1 MERIFKDLVNIGG
14 KEIPVVPMITDTAI
28 FPPQVCGNLPLS
40 KQVEL
45 MATMLKREDYNQVV
59 LIKTKVENALAILT
73 VADML
78 KEEGIELLSILCLE
92 ITKEAYDIVNP
103 SLKFGV
109 GDGLQYMYDVQRA
122 KDEARGKRLH

>member
-1 MERIFKDLVNIGG
+1 
-14 KEIPVVPMITDTAI
+14 MITDTAI

-78 KEEGIELLSILCLE
+78 KEEGIEYLSKALQSNTTLTVLSCLE
-92 ITKEAYDIVNP
+92 LDKNIY
-103 SLKFGV
+103 
-109 GDGLQYMYDVQRA
+109 
-122 KDEARGKRLH
+122 